1 MSADDQIAKLNA
13 PTFVPDDRPADDD
26 NVRVKLSEGGI
37 RPPDTAFERTLV
49 QPDIQALPCTGCVI
63 DAKKAAMAG
72 ATIPE
77 PLPGTVMIQGMLLC
91 DVRHTVD
98 VQPPSLLIAQP
109 GQIPGGLG

>member
-1 MSADDQIAKLNA
+1 MTDDLIAKLSA
-13 PTFVPDDRPADDD
+13 PAPEARPADA
-26 NVRVKLSEGGI
+26 V
-37 RPPDTAFERTLV
+37 PPVVV

-63 DAKKAAMAG
+63 DAKRAAMAG
-72 ATIPE
+72 NPIPQ

-109 GQIPGGLG
+109 GQMPGGLG